1 MSETNTKI
9 KFQVEGI
16 QALRDDMSKILKDT
30 ITQSKLLIDTN
41 KEFIGVVKQQIDLLK
56 ERRDLMNPVNG
67 SQIPSVSNVAP
78 NFIPPRVNTPG
89 DPQSQT
95 RVAPGYIDGLN
106 VPGADQP
113 ITRNQAEIKR
123 TVRQLAQAILDQK
136 KLVDGTKDYIA
147 QQQQLL
153 ERTKDVNEKKLI
165 KEEINAA
172 KKALREDQGDLRD
185 LTRQR
190 EQARLNIDGSSEQK
204 EKQGLNIG
212 KLQSLGAAMLINP
225 LNTRDPFQGGID
237 MGQDASS
244 VMMLSGGKMGWYG
257 LALGAVVGLGK
268 MQYDMLTDIETPAA
282 KMARLQGERPEKY
295 LDFRRNK
302 YASIGVGRAEMLENR
317 AELLK
322 ALGRDSS
329 NDLTGLLALQ
339 KGFDVSSGDLL
350 GLARTGRGENDFN
363 MSRVFSGLYTGLQY
377 AGLGKEK
384 TEALI
389 PDYLKLLTE
398 LGQEQ
403 LSTLGEVNS
412 GINTRLITA
421 LSGESRLQSPE
432 ALRTAIQS
440 ITKGLSEAP
449 TPQLEA
455 LQFRSISKAFPG
467 KSYWDI
473 EKIRQAP
480 LAEGNEQY
488 LPEYMRSIKSMT
500 SSRTEFEMAVSA
512 AFKLSPLIAESVV
525 EAFNKGDFDQLTKE
539 IKPGLSQDDILKRAG
554 EAVNRFDRVVGEFE
568 NFKTGLLT
576 EDTSNAI
583 TRIANS
589 LEKLGQDKK
598 ISTSDALKTPLGP
611 AYTSIM
617 ALYSL
622 FK

>member
-16 QALRDDMSKILKDT
+16 QALRDDMSKVLKDT

-41 KEFIGVVKQQIDLLK
+41 KEFIGVVRQQIDLLK

-67 SQIPSVSNVAP
+67 SQISPVSNIAP
-78 NFIPPRVNTPG
+78 NFIPPRVNVPG
-89 DPQSQT
+89 ENQSQT

-123 TVRQLAQAILDQK
+123 TIRQLSQAILDQK
-136 KLVDGTKDYIA
+136 KLVDGTKEYIA

-153 ERTKDVNEKKLI
+153 ERTKDVNEKRLI

-172 KKALREDQGDLRD
+172 KKALREDQGELRD

-190 EQARLNIDGSSEQK
+190 EQERLNVNDSSEQK

-212 KLQSLGAAMLINP
+212 KLQSFGAAMLINP
-225 LNTRDPFQGGID
+225 LSSKDPFQGAMG
-237 MGQDASS
+237 MGQNASS
-244 VMMLSGGKMGWYG
+244 AMMMAGGKMGWAG
-257 LALGAVVGLGK
+257 LALGAAIGLGK
-268 MQYDMLTDIETPAA
+268 MQYDMIAEMEPPAA
-282 KMARLQGERPEKY
+282 KMARLQGGRPESY
-295 LDFRRNK
+295 LDISRNK

-329 NDLTGLLALQ
+329 VDLTGLLALQ

-350 GLARTGRGENDFN
+350 GLARTGRGEKDFN

-403 LSTLGEVNS
+403 LSTLGEVSS
-412 GINTRLITA
+412 GVNTRLIAA

-432 ALRTAIQS
+432 ALRTAIQG
-440 ITKGLSEAP
+440 ITRGLSEAP

-455 LQFRSISKAFPG
+455 LQFRAISKAFPG

-500 SSRTEFEMAVSA
+500 SSGTEFEMAVSA

-525 EAFNKGDFDQLTKE
+525 KAFNKGDFDQLTKE
-539 IKPGLSQDDILKRAG
+539 IKPGLSQDDILKRATDAVSRFEKAVAEFEDIKTG
-554 EAVNRFDRVVGEFE
+554 EITKGVSDGVSGVVEVLSKINEKGTGHQWAVNYQNKLDATT
-568 NFKTGLLT
+568 KTYVK
-576 EDTSNAI
+576 
-583 TRIANS
+583 R
-589 LEKLGQDKK
+589 
-598 ISTSDALKTPLGP
+598 
-611 AYTSIM
+611 
-617 ALYSL
+617 
-622 FK
+622 